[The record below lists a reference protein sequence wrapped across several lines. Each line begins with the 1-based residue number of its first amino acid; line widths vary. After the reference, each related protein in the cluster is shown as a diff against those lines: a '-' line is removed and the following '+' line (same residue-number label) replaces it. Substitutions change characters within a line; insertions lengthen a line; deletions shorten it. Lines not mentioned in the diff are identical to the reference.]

1 MSKTH
6 FYGRAAAE
14 AVLVTVLSALLRAR
28 SARRGF
34 RYYKATYR
42 SFMEKYRL
50 FLAEKKRSFFI
61 NDRKVGIF
69 TKKFFFTF
77 GISVSSHLQ
86 RLLERRQEALI
97 LYTLSAQ

>member
-14 AVLVTVLSALLRAR
+14 AILVTVLVSALLRAR

-42 SFMEKYRL
+42 SFIYG
-50 FLAEKKRSFFI
+50 
-61 NDRKVGIF
+61 KVPLIF
-69 TKKFFFTF
+69 GGKET
-77 GISVSSHLQ
+77 
-86 RLLERRQEALI
+86 LI
-97 LYTLSAQ
+97 FHT